1 MPRSEADRAQH
12 NYIHD
17 IEQVAR
23 IINSARPPSGVL
35 QRILQFV
42 GETLGAQG
50 GAVVLGGEFA
60 ARLAGVSWGTY
71 QDESRQ
77 LGQELLDGVTVDSTP
92 TARQTT
98 LPRTSQRPAIDG
110 LILSSPILGLQQ
122 AMGVMVL
129 FEPAESELAVD
140 ADLALLHAI
149 GLYLGLYLQTTML
162 REQVKASLQVA
173 NGRQNR
179 STLGYDPDRMVGD
192 SAAMHAVMQQLQQAA
207 RSRSTVLLRGESG
220 TGKELGARA
229 LHKLG
234 ERSEQAFVKL
244 NCAALPENLLE
255 SELFGHERGA
265 FTGAVRM
272 RRGRFELAD
281 KGALF
286 LDEIGDISLAMQ
298 VKLLRVLQERTFERV
313 GGSRPIEVDVRIIAA
328 TNVDLEEAVRQ
339 GRFREDLYYRL
350 HVVPIVLPSLRERR
364 EDIPLL
370 VGYFLRRFNEENGK
384 DLKISSAAMDLVVG
398 YDWPGNVRELENCVE
413 RMVVMARREIIAPE
427 DVPLPVNLTRPYA
440 LPSAVPNTMSSAM
453 PKLPGPAPMPG
464 AASLPG
470 AVADIERQ
478 RVVEALQRCGG
489 VQTRAASILGITP
502 RQLGYRLKKYG
513 IDPKQIL

>member
-1 MPRSEADRAQH
+1 MPRSDADRAQH
-12 NYIHD
+12 NYITD

-23 IINSARPPSGVL
+23 IVSSTRPPSGVL
-35 QRILQFV
+35 QRVLQSV
-42 GETLGAQG
+42 SETLGAQG
-50 GAVVLGGEFA
+50 AVVLGSELATRF
-60 ARLAGVSWGTY
+60 AGVSWGTF
-71 QDESRQ
+71 QEELQQ
-77 LGQELLDGVTVDSTP
+77 LGQELLDGVTVDSNP
-92 TARQTT
+92 SARPTT
-98 LPRTSQRPAIDG
+98 LPRTSKRPAIDG
-110 LILSSPILGLQQ
+110 IVLSTPILGLQQ

-129 FEPAESELAVD
+129 FEPAESNMALD
-140 ADLALLHAI
+140 DDLSLLHAI

-162 REQVKASLQVA
+162 REQAKTLPQAE
-173 NGRQNR
+173 NGRTR
-179 STLGYDPDRMVGD
+179 KAAAGYDADRMIGD
-192 SAAMHAVMQQLQQAA
+192 SAAIRVVMQQLQQAA

-229 LHKLG
+229 LYKFG
-234 ERSEQAFVKL
+234 DRSEQPFVKL

-281 KGALF
+281 KGTLF

-350 HVVPIVLPSLRERR
+350 HVVPIVLPPLRERR
-364 EDIPLL
+364 EDVPLL
-370 VGYFLRRFNEENGK
+370 LGHFLRRFNEENGK
-384 DLKISSAAMDLVVG
+384 DLKISSAAMDLVVS
-398 YDWPGNVRELENCVE
+398 YEWPGNVRELENCVE

-427 DVPLPVNLTRPYA
+427 DVPLPLNLSRPY
-440 LPSAVPNTMSSAM
+440 VM
-453 PKLPGPAPMPG
+453 PKTVAAAPAAT